1 MGHWYGTMNRA
12 PLRPDQ
18 QFTPAMQ
25 KLFLLSF
32 IIACLVIPV
41 RRASA
46 TKPIPLGRVVT
57 DFMFFIFAFGVF
69 LRLFY
74 GRLG

>member
-1 MGHWYGTMNRA
+1 
-12 PLRPDQ
+12 
-18 QFTPAMQ
+18 MQ

-57 DFMFFIFAFGVF
+57 DFMFFIVAFGVF

-74 GRLG
+74 GRLS